1 MVDLTLLNQ
10 TGFLI
15 PFLFVMAVVFGVL
28 RIANVFKGNPAVEMI
43 IALVIAFFAATY
55 QPFTSVLLS
64 YLPGITWFFVAMFF
78 LVFVLEIFG
87 IRGKKA
93 ADKESA
99 EKNMIIYGILLLLL
113 FSIGVS
119 GLQGLPVQLPLIGGG
134 ENIALLVGI
143 IFIIG
148 IFWYAYNI
156 QTPQQPQQ
164 KGG

>member
-1 MVDLTLLNQ
+1 MVDLSLLNQ

-43 IALVIAFFAATY
+43 ISLVIAFFAATY
-55 QPFTSVLLS
+55 QPFSAVLFL

-99 EKNMIIYGILLLLL
+99 EKNMIIYGVLLLVL

-119 GLQGLPVQLPLIGGG
+119 RLQDLPVQLPLIGGG
-134 ENIALLVGI
+134 ENIALLVGL

-156 QTPQQPQQ
+156 KTEAPQQ